1 MCILYAQYMY
11 ILLYR
16 ENTVYYIFIHNIHK
30 HLYTMPMYVYTGKP
44 GGWWK
49 ALIHCQTT
57 PATAVVDRL
66 DYYSDQLSILC
77 AEVAVLQNQAIS
89 ALEIENNEQKQQQG
103 QEVELKSILTQ
114 SPLHQNPE
122 KYPGSFSTTTT
133 LGSGLGINASSPLHI
148 SNKPTT
154 CGNNPTS
161 SSNKPTTTLTTTNP
175 NATTA
180 STTSSILDKLTPQQL
195 LEYSKT
201 TGTTSVQLITGSV
214 KTVSDIGQ
222 QVQTFIG
229 DVSEK
234 LTSNLAS
241 ATGKVH
247 IIMLQTYQLSDIL
260 KYFSSY

>member
-1 MCILYAQYMY
+1 
-11 ILLYR
+11 
-16 ENTVYYIFIHNIHK
+16 
-30 HLYTMPMYVYTGKP
+30 MPMYVYTGKP

-89 ALEIENNEQKQQQG
+89 ALEIENSEQKQEG
-103 QEVELKSILTQ
+103 QEVELKSILAQ

-154 CGNNPTS
+154 GG
-161 SSNKPTTTLTTTNP
+161 NKPTTTLTTTNP

-180 STTSSILDKLTPQQL
+180 GTTIAILNKLTPQQL

-201 TGTTSVQLITGSV
+201 TSTNSVQLITDSV
-214 KTVSDIGQ
+214 KTVSEIGQ

-247 IIMLQTYQLSDIL
+247 IIMLQTYKLSYIL
-260 KYFSSY
+260 KYLVNISIYGFYCVLYIIL

>member
-1 MCILYAQYMY
+1 
-11 ILLYR
+11 
-16 ENTVYYIFIHNIHK
+16 
-30 HLYTMPMYVYTGKP
+30 MYVYTGKP

-77 AEVAVLQNQAIS
+77 AEVAVLQNQAIF
-89 ALEIENNEQKQQQG
+89 ALEIENNEQKQEG
-103 QEVELKSILTQ
+103 QEVELKSIHTQ

-148 SNKPTT
+148 SNKPI
-154 CGNNPTS
+154 S
-161 SSNKPTTTLTTTNP
+161 SSNKPTTTLTTTTTTTTNP
-175 NATTA
+175 KATTA
-180 STTSSILDKLTPQQL
+180 STASSIIDKLTPQQL

-201 TGTTSVQLITGSV
+201 TSATGVQLITGSV

-247 IIMLQTYQLSDIL
+247 IIMLQTYQLSYIL
-260 KYFSSY
+260 KYFS